1 MFLLL
6 VYGIVGIGLGKKLLA
21 LIRRVAR
28 MEDSDNTY
36 YCPFALDKE
45 YYPFKVKIEGP
56 CLTEEDATKDYQRS
70 YCNDYLS
77 NLHFCI
83 GNLKYSI
90 NISNESITE
99 QLYGKAFFD
108 TSNGN
113 DGSFSIFG
121 TDRVITNISLRIYP
135 SDTKHWHA
143 NSNEGFDIYVS
154 PKELYDGEIEEELLE
169 IRFFVSRKKFQSIKN
184 IPSDKNSQGE
194 STKNIRFSV
203 NTKLVDCGHKLQ
215 PKING
220 LYQLPSYESENHF
233 KVLLDARQ
241 IANKDELNPDL
252 IFDNSGTFMN
262 FHLTLL

>member
-1 MFLLL
+1 M
-6 VYGIVGIGLGKKLLA
+6 VGIGLGKKLLA

-28 MEDSDNTY
+28 MEDLDNTY

-56 CLTEEDATKDYQRS
+56 WLIEEDATKNYQRS

-108 TSNGN
+108 TSNDN

-143 NSNEGFDIYVS
+143 NSNEGFDIYVL
-154 PKELYDGEIEEELLE
+154 PKQVFSKGLYDECVIEELLE

-184 IPSDKNSQGE
+184 ILSDKNSQGE

-220 LYQLPSYESENHF
+220 LYQLPSHESENHF

-252 IFDNSGTFMN
+252 IFGSGT
-262 FHLTLL
+262 LGVITETG